1 MITKDTAKSY
11 KCKTKIIWKI
21 LKKRGFENKK
31 IYKDYRK
38 LFETITTKFKR
49 KYVSEKLL
57 QFQGDA
63 KKHGGFWK
71 KWSENLNFIHSNLP
85 GKIVIKIN
93 VIFEE
98 KRIANAF
105 NNVFINIGSKLN
117 Q

>member
-1 MITKDTAKSY
+1 MVD
-11 KCKTKIIWKI
+11 
-21 LKKRGFENKK
+21 FERV
-31 IYKDYRK
+31 IR
-38 LFETITTKFKR
+38 KFK
-49 KYVSEKLL
+49 L
-57 QFQGDA
+57 
-63 KKHGGFWK
+63 
-71 KWSENLNFIHSNLP
+71 IHSKLP